1 MDLASDIRTRL
12 ASAGDPGRAPDMQRY
27 MKSDMPF
34 RGVPKPA
41 RDALVRQLPA
51 LHTRAEWLDVIR
63 RLWREATHREER
75 YVALDLLRR
84 YPRWQELDLLPLYEE
99 FVVTGAWWDYVDEL
113 ASRHIGSLL
122 MAQRDAVT
130 PVMREWA
137 VSEDRWKRRVAVI
150 CQLGA
155 KGETDLALL
164 AFAVEANEADGD
176 FFLRK
181 GIGWALRQYARV
193 DADWVR
199 GFVEAHPG
207 LSGLSRREALKHILT
222 G

>member
-1 MDLASDIRTRL
+1 
-12 ASAGDPGRAPDMQRY
+12 MQRY

-34 RGVPKPA
+34 HGVAKPA
-41 RDALVRQLPA
+41 RDVLVRQLPA
-51 LHTRAEWLDVIR
+51 LTSRTEWLDVIR
-63 RLWREATHREER
+63 RLWREAQYREER

-113 ASRHIGSLL
+113 ASRHVGSLL
-122 MAQRDAVT
+122 MAQRSAVT

-137 VSEDRWKRRVAVI
+137 VDEDRWKRRVAVI

-155 KGETDLALL
+155 KGETDLRLL
-164 AFAVEANEADGD
+164 SFAIEANVTDTD

-193 DADWVR
+193 DAEWVR
-199 GFVEAHPG
+199 AFVADHPE
-207 LSGLSRREALKHILT
+207 LSGLSRREALKHIS
-222 G
+222 